1 MKHPIEFVYF
11 DLGNVLV
18 SFDPNIACNN
28 LVERFGVGKQQAW
41 EAIYDSG
48 VQDRFESGQVSSE
61 EFAEQI
67 RQLFGSDA
75 ACMPTAD
82 LLDAVSDMFT
92 PIDLMAQ
99 VLNRVKENGFGVG
112 LLSNTCHA
120 HWDWIRRQ
128 SYLMNQFRFDAT
140 ILSFELGAMKPDS
153 VIYKAAEEESGVCAK
168 SLLFLDD
175 KPENITAAL
184 SRHWKAT
191 CCLGGQEAVKALLDF
206 GVLSE
211 EGQDL

>member
-1 MKHPIEFVYF
+1 MKHQIEFVYF

-18 SFDPNIACNN
+18 SFDPNVACNN
-28 LVERFGVGKQQAW
+28 LVERFGVRKQLAW

-48 VQDRFESGQVSSE
+48 VQDRFEHGHLNGE

-67 RQLFGSDA
+67 RQLLGGSA
-75 ACMPTAD
+75 ECMPTIG

-92 PIDLMAQ
+92 PINLMAE
-99 VLNRVKENGFGVG
+99 VLNRVRENGFRVG

-128 SYLMNQFRFDAT
+128 PYLMNQFRFDVT
-140 ILSFELGAMKPDS
+140 VLSFEEGAMKPDS
-153 VIYKAAEEESGVCAK
+153 VIYEVAEERAGVHAK

-175 KPENITAAL
+175 KPENISAAL
-184 SRHWKAT
+184 ARKWQAN
-191 CCLGGQEAVKALLDF
+191 CCLGGQEAVQALQDF
-206 GVLSE
+206 GVLDE
-211 EGQDL
+211 LGLDL

>member
-1 MKHPIEFVYF
+1 MAAFLFVYF

-28 LVERFGVGKQQAW
+28 LVERFGVDKQQAW

-120 HWDWIRRQ
+120 HWDWIGRQ

-140 ILSFELGAMKPDS
+140 ILSFEQGAMKPE
-153 VIYKAAEEESGVCAK
+153 VAIYEAAEKK
-168 SLLFLDD
+168 SNVPSQRLLFLDD
-175 KPENITAAL
+175 KQENVDAAIARYWCANRCFGGPEAIQIL
-184 SRHWKAT
+184 KDFEV
-191 CCLGGQEAVKALLDF
+191 LGAGL
-206 GVLSE
+206 
-211 EGQDL
+211 

>member
-1 MKHPIEFVYF
+1 MKHQIEFVYF
-11 DLGNVLV
+11 DLGNLLV
-18 SFDPNIACNN
+18 SFDPNIACDN
-28 LVERFGVGKQQAW
+28 LVERFGVQKQQAW

-48 VQDRFESGQVSSE
+48 VQDRFEHGHVSGE

-67 RQLFGSDA
+67 REFFGGDEK
-75 ACMPTAD
+75 CMPTAG

-92 PIDLMAQ
+92 PIDVMAE
-99 VLNRVKENGFGVG
+99 VLNRVRENGFGVG

-140 ILSFELGAMKPDS
+140 VLSFEEGAMKPDS
-153 VIYKAAEEESGVCAK
+153 VIYEVAEERAGVPAK

-175 KPENITAAL
+175 KPENISAAL
-184 SRHWKAT
+184 SRDWQAN
-191 CCLGGQEAVKALLDF
+191 CCLGGQEAVQALQDF
-206 GVLSE
+206 GVLGE
-211 EGQDL
+211 VGLDR